1 MLSTSGG
8 PPTRSRD
15 PRNRGA
21 MAEGVRLL
29 PVARVVPALTALS
42 LVAPVCA
49 SLIGYEAIR
58 YREGR
63 AWIRSRRGAFTVEE
77 AADAGRSREGDGRP
91 QQGVHMTRQGVAYR
105 PSWFRLRTCSR
116 GSRWSHHRGVP
127 DEERR
132 PPCEEQS
139 STVRGTSASRSRL
152 EPR

>member
-1 MLSTSGG
+1 
-8 PPTRSRD
+8 
-15 PRNRGA
+15 

-63 AWIRSRRGAFTVEE
+63 AWIRSRRGAFTMEE

-91 QQGVHMTRQGVAYR
+91 HAGRPHDAAGRRISAVLVQVADLLGGLAVVPSQG
-105 PSWFRLRTCSR
+105 
-116 GSRWSHHRGVP
+116 
-127 DEERR
+127 
-132 PPCEEQS
+132 
-139 STVRGTSASRSRL
+139 STG
-152 EPR
+152 